1 MVEKKV
7 EIEGVGLSRRDPRR
21 NSVQDAGPDVE
32 NGGMATHLV
41 TKRCD
46 LGSVGVPALARTPLG
61 LKPGY
66 PGAAFLAGAFVF
78 PPRKWYFGSRSPFV
92 APEA

>member
-32 NGGMATHLV
+32 NGGTATHFM
-41 TKRCD
+41 
-46 LGSVGVPALARTPLG
+46 P
-61 LKPGY
+61 
-66 PGAAFLAGAFVF
+66 FLLLLLDF
-78 PPRKWYFGSRSPFV
+78 ST
-92 APEA
+92 